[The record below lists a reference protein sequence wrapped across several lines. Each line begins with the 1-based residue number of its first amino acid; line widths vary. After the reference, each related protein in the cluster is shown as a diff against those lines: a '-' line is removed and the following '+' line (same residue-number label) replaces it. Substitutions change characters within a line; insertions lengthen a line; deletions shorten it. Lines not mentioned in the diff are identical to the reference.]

1 MFDLLRLQLGER
13 QVMSRAVADYARDA
27 FRRADAVRRVRRV
40 QLRRRVGADARVVVV
55 EDEGLLVTRVGL
67 AAHAMVAG
75 AEVAGGVVHGRSLL
89 FARDR
94 LAAPRPVLPVRRNN
108 NPLLAQRVPALLP
121 VQRQPLPHASKIK
134 FSPPEKGFSHS
145 GKLLYS
151 CARKSHP
158 ETREALRK

>member
-27 FRRADAVRRVRRV
+27 FRRADAVRRMRRV

-75 AEVAGGVVHGRSLL
+75 AEVAGGVVRGRSLL

-94 LAAPRPVLPVRRNN
+94 LAAPRPVLPVRR
-108 NPLLAQRVPALLP
+108 
-121 VQRQPLPHASKIK
+121 KD
-134 FSPPEKGFSHS
+134 
-145 GKLLYS
+145 
-151 CARKSHP
+151 RKS
-158 ETREALRK
+158 TRLNSS